1 MTNGRPMANV
11 IPMAGNPPQIRTRS
25 LANLQSLSLLAL
37 LIVMIAT
44 LSFASPYFLTVGNIV
59 NILLSVSVIGIM
71 AAPSTLV
78 MVSRNIDLSVGS
90 MAALVGVLTAEA
102 MGNWGISAG
111 VAILLGLGVGA
122 LCGAINGFLINVC
135 RINSIITTIAT
146 LSVFRGAAF
155 VVTNGSTALVDN
167 QTLIFL
173 GSGRVFAVP
182 VAVWLML
189 LIYVVVHFV
198 ATRTRIGRSL
208 YAIGA
213 NPRAS
218 MLSGLHLARY
228 RFGVF
233 IVSGLSC
240 GIAGI
245 LLNGQSGTAMPGAA
259 VSYELLV
266 VTAVLLGGTPLQ
278 GGEGQVGGT
287 LLGVLIIG
295 TLNNG
300 MTLLSVPSFYQTVA
314 YGILLLTAVG
324 IDQWRRGTGREELA

>member
-1 MTNGRPMANV
+1 
-11 IPMAGNPPQIRTRS
+11 MAGNRPKIQLRHF
-25 LANLQSLSLLAL
+25 ADVQSFGLMAL
-37 LIVMIAT
+37 LIVMIAV

-59 NILLSVSVIGIM
+59 NILLSVSVIGTM
-71 AAPSTLV
+71 AAASTLV
-78 MVSRNIDLSVGS
+78 LISRNLDLSVAS
-90 MAALVGVLTAEA
+90 IAALAGVITAEA

-111 VAILLGLGVGA
+111 VTILIGLGVGA

-135 RINSIITTIAT
+135 RINSIITTIGT

-155 VVTNGSTALVDN
+155 VITNGSTALVDN
-167 QTLIFL
+167 QTLVFI
-173 GSGRVFAVP
+173 GSGRILGVP

-189 LIYVVVHFV
+189 LIYLAVHFV

-218 MLSGLHLARY
+218 MLAGLRLARY
-228 RFGVF
+228 RLGVF
-233 IVSGLSC
+233 VASGLSC
-240 GIAGI
+240 GLAGI

-266 VTAVLLGGTPLQ
+266 VTAVLLGGTSLQ
-278 GGEGQVGGT
+278 GGEGRVGGT

-300 MTLLSVPSFYQTVA
+300 MTLLSVPSYYQTVA
-314 YGILLLTAVG
+314 NGILLLIAVG
-324 IDQWRRGTGREELA
+324 IDQLRRGTGREEVA

>member
-1 MTNGRPMANV
+1 
-11 IPMAGNPPQIRTRS
+11 MAGNRPKIR
-25 LANLQSLSLLAL
+25 LGQFADVQSFGLMAL
-37 LIVMIAT
+37 LIVMIAV

-59 NILLSVSVIGIM
+59 NILLSISVIGTM
-71 AAPSTLV
+71 AAASTLV
-78 MVSRNIDLSVGS
+78 MISRNLDLSVAS
-90 MAALVGVLTAEA
+90 IAALAGVLTAEA

-111 VAILLGLGVGA
+111 VTILIGLGVGA

-155 VVTNGSTALVDN
+155 VITNGSTALVDN
-167 QTLIFL
+167 QTLVFI
-173 GSGRVFAVP
+173 GSGRIWGVP

-189 LIYVVVHFV
+189 LIYLSVHFV

-218 MLSGLHLARY
+218 MLAGLRLARY
-228 RFGVF
+228 RLGVF
-233 IVSGLSC
+233 VASGLSC
-240 GIAGI
+240 GLAGV

-266 VTAVLLGGTPLQ
+266 VTAVLLGGTSLQ
-278 GGEGQVGGT
+278 GGEGRVGGT

-300 MTLLSVPSFYQTVA
+300 MTLLSVPSYYQTVA
-314 YGILLLTAVG
+314 NGTLLLIAVG
-324 IDQWRRGTGREELA
+324 IDQLRRGTGREEVA

>member
-1 MTNGRPMANV
+1 
-11 IPMAGNPPQIRTRS
+11 MAGSRPKIQLRHF
-25 LANLQSLSLLAL
+25 ADVQSFGLMAL
-37 LIVMIAT
+37 LIVMIAV

-59 NILLSVSVIGIM
+59 NILLSVSVIGTM
-71 AAPSTLV
+71 AAASTLV
-78 MVSRNIDLSVGS
+78 LISRNLDLSVAS
-90 MAALVGVLTAEA
+90 IAALAGVITAEA

-111 VAILLGLGVGA
+111 VTILIGLGVGA

-135 RINSIITTIAT
+135 RINSIITTIGT

-155 VVTNGSTALVDN
+155 VITNGSTALVDN
-167 QTLIFL
+167 QTLVFI
-173 GSGRVFAVP
+173 GSGRILGVP

-189 LIYVVVHFV
+189 LIYLAVHFV

-218 MLSGLHLARY
+218 MLAGLRLARY
-228 RFGVF
+228 RLGVF
-233 IVSGLSC
+233 VASGLSC
-240 GIAGI
+240 GLAGI

-266 VTAVLLGGTPLQ
+266 VTAVLLGGTSLQ
-278 GGEGQVGGT
+278 GGEGRVGGT

-300 MTLLSVPSFYQTVA
+300 MTLLSVPSYYQTVA
-314 YGILLLTAVG
+314 NGILLLIAVG
-324 IDQWRRGTGREELA
+324 IDQLRCGAGREEVA